1 MIRTGRARAAQKAL
15 FDALTMSARRAGL
28 SSGMSDEAVGLLDEV
43 MELMPPSNVSIKELM
58 YAGSNR
64 TAQQALLNAEFLRAE
79 NIARSADML
88 KQLHTMPPLL
98 GSHQMVQ
105 DLAAVYQMRL
115 TQALGAPRVKTPAE
129 EEAFATNLR
138 ESRARDGETRFA
150 FGVALSE
157 LYSGDGGISQ
167 RDQLQ
172 IDWHLDALF
181 SSRVGLRFLVEH
193 YLASRSPRDGWSGII
208 QLDCSPSAVCEE
220 AASAAKCRWVVPPP
234 PTLPPRACTHPHLAR
249 PDAAGRGGYSVA
261 RPRLSST
268 PTPTPSS
275 HSSPSSSRSSWAS
288 SLTTRLRGPSDSMS
302 GGQTSSKSSR
312 ARDSVGIASL
322 SREIARRD
330 RLYV

>member
-28 SSGMSDEAVGLLDEV
+28 SSGMSEEAVGLLDEV
-43 MELMPPSNVSIKELM
+43 TELMPPSNVSIKELM
-58 YAGSNR
+58 FAGSNR

-115 TQALGAPRVKTPAE
+115 TQALGSPPVKTPAE

-157 LYSGDGGISQ
+157 LYSRDGGISQ

-193 YLASRSPRDGWSGII
+193 YLASRLPRDGWSGII

-220 AASAAKCRWVVPPP
+220 AASAAKCRCVAPLHPSH
-234 PTLPPRACTHPHLAR
+234 RALAR
-249 PDAAGRGGYSVA
+249 TLTSRDPMRQDAAA
-261 RPRLSST
+261 TRP
-268 PTPTPSS
+268 
-275 HSSPSSSRSSWAS
+275 
-288 SLTTRLRGPSDSMS
+288 
-302 GGQTSSKSSR
+302 R
-312 ARDSVGIASL
+312 ARDYRPRRRRRHVHIRPRAALVRRWRAHQQRGCVD
-322 SREIARRD
+322 RPTARAAARH
-330 RLYV
+330 RR